1 MSGFIFIIIVLAVVL
16 LGRYAVVDTER
27 IRNQKKFIKNME
39 DFDENKLKK

>member
-27 IRNQKKFIKNME
+27 TKRQKRFIKNME
-39 DFDENKLKK
+39 DFDKNNK